1 MGKRQQEELRRLE
14 EALLASD
21 DRQELPDW
29 GSRASQKDSYAV
41 YNTDESDVDLDA
53 YSEDVYRGRS
63 RNGVNFLLTML
74 GMVALSACILILF
87 KLLGVL

>member
-1 MGKRQQEELRRLE
+1 MSKEQWDELRRLE
-14 EALLASD
+14 EALMDDSELASFD
-21 DRQELPDW
+21 D
-29 GSRASQKDSYAV
+29 SQWQSV
-41 YNTDESDVDLDA
+41 SMPESSGRNTDRSDVDLDA

>member
-29 GSRASQKDSYAV
+29 GSRASQKDNYAV

-53 YSEDVYRGRS
+53 YSEEVHQGRAGS
-63 RNGVNFLLTML
+63 GLSVLLTMVA
-74 GMVALSACILILF
+74 MVALSAGILLLLKI
-87 KLLGVL
+87 LGVL